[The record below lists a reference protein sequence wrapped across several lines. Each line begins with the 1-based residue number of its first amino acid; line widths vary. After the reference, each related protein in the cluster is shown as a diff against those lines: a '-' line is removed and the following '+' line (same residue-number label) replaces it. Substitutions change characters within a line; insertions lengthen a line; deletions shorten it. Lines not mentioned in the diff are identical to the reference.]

1 MNRVVDIEVACL
13 RYRLN
18 IVRYRMLISYTISK
32 VNLTF
37 DIEGH
42 VIIYRARYR
51 IRYSIHPTS
60 FTAERKLLL
69 PRLHHACAE
78 DSQRHVPWIPA
89 PSFCAIP
96 QLDPQRLDEERS
108 FHSATSAFDRVCRQ
122 PAGQAEEETNHQLNE
137 LISYAISYTISHT
150 FFMWP
155 ARFFMW
161 PARFVLACHIFLL
174 VYRLLY
180 RMRYCIRYRFRY
192 RIQY

>member
-1 MNRVVDIEVACL
+1 
-13 RYRLN
+13 
-18 IVRYRMLISYTISK
+18 MLISYTISK

-42 VIIYRARYR
+42 VIIYRVRYR

-122 PAGQAEEETNHQLNE
+122 PVGQEETNHQFNE
-137 LISYAISYTISHT
+137 LMLYAISYTISYT
-150 FFMWP
+150 FFLWQ

-161 PARFVLACHIFLL
+161 PARFLLACHKFCCPLPYMIS
-174 VYRLLY
+174 V
-180 RMRYCIRYRFRY
+180 
-192 RIQY
+192 QYDAVHDIGSISGYKDIYVFSSISKIWSI